1 MKQLHKKFTDLQI
14 KDLITRYL
22 KKNVERKD
30 IQKVNLSMIIL
41 FIIVMNIRF
50 SLTEVGLTAKVIPVL

>member
-30 IQKVNLSMIIL
+30 IQKVNLSMI
-41 FIIVMNIRF
+41 
-50 SLTEVGLTAKVIPVL
+50 T